1 MIYSVA
7 IDGPSGSGKSTIA
20 DRLAKR
26 LGLVHIDTGAM
37 YRAVT
42 LLALEKGIDPKNE
55 VKVDALLDDCVIEL
69 TVEGKVFLN
78 GEDVTTKIR
87 SNEVSDAVSYV
98 STYKQVREFLVAK
111 QREMSKSLS
120 VVMDGR
126 DIGTVVLPNADV
138 KIYQVASVEKRAE
151 RRFKENTEKGLST
164 SYEDCLNN
172 LKKRDLI
179 DSSRTISPLRPASD
193 SIIIDTSDLSI
204 DEVVSKC
211 EKIIAEQLKEKNI
224 K

>member
-179 DSSRTISPLRPASD
+179 DSSRAISPLRPASD

-204 DEVVSKC
+204 DEVVSEC